1 VRQLRVEFLA
11 ELFNEF
17 PNLVVNV
24 SHQGITL
31 LRSHD
36 QSGIINNFFPSDL
49 HGLAR
54 IFNFPSM
61 SLVLGFGVPSA
72 LRNPW

>member
-1 VRQLRVEFLA
+1 MEFLA

-31 LRSHD
+31 LRNHD
-36 QSGIINNFFPSDL
+36 QSEIINKLP
-49 HGLAR
+49 A
-54 IFNFPSM
+54 
-61 SLVLGFGVPSA
+61 
-72 LRNPW
+72 

>member
-1 VRQLRVEFLA
+1 MEFLA

-36 QSGIINNFFPSDL
+36 QSGIINNFFPSDS

-54 IFNFPSM
+54 VFSG
-61 SLVLGFGVPSA
+61 SLVYVAWLG
-72 LRNPW
+72 PWRPATVL